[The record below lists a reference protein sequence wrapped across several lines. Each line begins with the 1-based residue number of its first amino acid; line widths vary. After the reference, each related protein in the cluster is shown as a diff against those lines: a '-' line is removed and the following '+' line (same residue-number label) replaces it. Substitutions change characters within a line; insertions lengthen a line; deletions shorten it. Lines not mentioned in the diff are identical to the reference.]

1 MIFLNQRDFP
11 RKFLVLT
18 ELFAWS
24 YVVDVVLKHFKIE
37 CKPILTII
45 GILFLPAVV
54 VDSRVGQQSWTA
66 EVDWDEKAKKTS
78 HWFNT
83 FYFCFMYFKSKYFS
97 FQLSVNKFPGLNSM
111 LKECTIDLKQ
121 YYFVLYMLDC
131 LLLHNFQ
138 PNLVYTQSC
147 KRMC

>member
-45 GILFLPAVV
+45 GILFLPALV
-54 VDSRVGQQSWTA
+54 VDSRVGQQRWTGT
-66 EVDWDEKAKKTS
+66 KRPKKQVIGLIPFIFAS
-78 HWFNT
+78 CILKVNIFHFN
-83 FYFCFMYFKSKYFS
+83 Y
-97 FQLSVNKFPGLNSM
+97 Q
-111 LKECTIDLKQ
+111 
-121 YYFVLYMLDC
+121 
-131 LLLHNFQ
+131 
-138 PNLVYTQSC
+138 
-147 KRMC
+147 